1 MVELSDGIMDSF
13 DLNSLEEVSYGADS
27 DCCFVGKPISANE
40 AKEKRS
46 LSQSSKEGSSEE
58 DEVLQDM
65 K

>member
-40 AKEKRS
+40 AKE
-46 LSQSSKEGSSEE
+46 
-58 DEVLQDM
+58 
-65 K
+65 